1 MSSNDNVSQKK
12 KKHLNVEL
20 IKKEKKHKQLL
31 DFFRTHGLEINFL
44 LIRNFVVVL

>member
-20 IKKEKKHKQLL
+20 IKKEKKPQTTVRLFL
-31 DFFRTHGLEINFL
+31 EPMGLK
-44 LIRNFVVVL
+44 